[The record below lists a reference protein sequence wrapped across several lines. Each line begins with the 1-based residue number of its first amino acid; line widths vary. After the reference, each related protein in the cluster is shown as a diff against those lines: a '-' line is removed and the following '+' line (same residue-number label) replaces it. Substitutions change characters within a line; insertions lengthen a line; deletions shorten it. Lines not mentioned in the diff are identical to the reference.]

1 MKKITINWVEN
12 KIKSILN
19 EKKGITVLLGE
30 NQEILHLISNVIFIE
45 NDRKYLNKEKLI
57 FLGYNKE
64 ADNLLFTSIKK
75 QLLNFENTKSF
86 ILNDLNIFI
95 KDNFDVENITK
106 TLKKFLLLKYALVY
120 TITLRN
126 SLIIIN
132 DIEVDLENELL
143 NKYIEFLLKI
153 QVQYPNRLIIN
164 TLDKNVIEII
174 REIEKK
180 INLKSKV
187 TYYTVIKNKKNFTLN
202 KKE

>member
-57 FLGYNKE
+57 FLGHNKE

-86 ILNDLNIFI
+86 ILNDLNNFI
-95 KDNFDVENITK
+95 KDNFDVENVTE
-106 TLKKFLLLKYALVY
+106 TLKKFLLLKYAFVY
-120 TITLRN
+120 IITLRN

-132 DIEVDLENELL
+132 DIEADLENELL

-153 QVQYPNRLIIN
+153 QAQYPNRIIIN
-164 TLDKNVIEII
+164 TLDKNVVEII
-174 REIEKK
+174 REVEKK
-180 INLKSKV
+180 INLKSKI
-187 TYYTVIKNKKNFTLN
+187 TYYTVVKNKKDFTLN

>member
-19 EKKGITVLLGE
+19 EKKGITVLLEE

-45 NDRKYLNKEKLI
+45 NERKYLNKEKLI
-57 FLGYNKE
+57 FLGHNKE
-64 ADNLLFTSIKK
+64 ADNLIFTPIKN

-86 ILNDLNIFI
+86 ILNDLNSYIKNNFDI
-95 KDNFDVENITK
+95 KDITK
-106 TLKKFLLLKYALVY
+106 SLKKFLLLKYALVC

-132 DIEVDLENELL
+132 NIETDLENELL
-143 NKYIEFLLKI
+143 SKYIEFLLKV
-153 QVQYPNRLIIN
+153 QNQYPNRLIIN
-164 TLDKNVIEII
+164 TMDKNVVKII

-180 INLKSKV
+180 LNLKSKV
-187 TYYTVIKNKKNFTLN
+187 TYYTVVQNKGDFTLN